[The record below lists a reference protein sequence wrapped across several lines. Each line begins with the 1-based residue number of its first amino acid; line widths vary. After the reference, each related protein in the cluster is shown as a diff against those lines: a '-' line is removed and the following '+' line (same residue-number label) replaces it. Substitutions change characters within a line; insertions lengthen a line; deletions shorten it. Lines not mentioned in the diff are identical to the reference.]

1 MIVVRVGV
9 VVAIVAGRTC
19 FRLNCALQTLPSFHL
34 TRNGQGL
41 FLVGMNGKWSRFIKR
56 AAAVAVVVT
65 AAIALELS
73 QRESLLEKTSRTH
86 AIVVVVVVVVVAL
99 LLKLVQLLSA
109 RQALTLFFAILLH
122 LHLHLL
128 LLLL

>member
-1 MIVVRVGV
+1 MIVPFVVD

-41 FLVGMNGKWSRFIKR
+41 FLVGMNGKRSRFIGR
-56 AAAVAVVVT
+56 ATAVAVVVT
-65 AAIALELS
+65 AAVALELS

-86 AIVVVVVVVVVAL
+86 AIVVVVVAL

-122 LHLHLL
+122 LHLHLHL
-128 LLLL
+128 LLL